1 MRNPRRRGLIGLSL
15 ALVLVLAAC
24 GGTTTDTTGGADTT
38 AAGGTATTAAGTD
51 TTTAGTDTTTAG
63 TDTTAAGTDTTATA
77 TGGSA
82 ADACAADEF
91 GCVEYAEGEPITIGT
106 LLVISGANTSL
117 GTDSQYGVEL
127 AADYIDGSFDGE
139 AGQFMGR
146 DVAFNHQDEAC
157 SAEGGQAGAQAL
169 SSDEKVVAVIGT
181 SCSSAALG
189 VADTILSDRGISIIS
204 PSNTGPALTDPAEHQ
219 PFYLRTAH
227 NDLIQGAAVA
237 NFAAGE
243 GIDTAATIHDG
254 SPYADGLQG
263 AFADVF
269 TSTGGTITK
278 QEAIQVGDT
287 DFNSVLTDIAAD
299 SPEMLYFPI
308 FVAEGG
314 LITQQARALP
324 EMADTVL
331 AGSDGMFTP
340 DWITAAGAENADGV
354 YISGPDLEKLAD
366 PEFYNQQFLPAYEE
380 RFGTE
385 PQSVFHAH
393 AFDATNLVFQAIE
406 DVAIEEDGTLF
417 IPRTALKD
425 ALYAVEGYQGV
436 TGTLTCDDNGD
447 CQSTATMAIVI
458 VENGEFKTD
467 EPVFS
472 QTLNLADVQGGG

>member
-1 MRNPRRRGLIGLSL
+1 M
-15 ALVLVLAAC
+15 
-24 GGTTTDTTGGADTT
+24 TDTTA
-38 AAGGTATTAAGTD
+38 
-51 TTTAGTDTTTAG
+51 AG
-63 TDTTAAGTDTTATA
+63 TDTTAAGTDTTAAGTDTTA
-77 TGGSA
+77 SATGSA

-91 GCVEYAEGEPITIGT
+91 GCVEYAEGEPITIGS
-106 LLVISGANTSL
+106 LLVISGSNASL

-146 DVAFNHQDEAC
+146 DIAFNHQDDGC

-169 SSDEKVVAVIGT
+169 ASDEKVVAVIGT

-189 VADTILSDRGISIIS
+189 VADTILSERGISIIS
-204 PSNTGPALTDPAEHQ
+204 PSNTGPALTDPAQHQ
-219 PFYLRTAH
+219 EFYLRTAH

-237 NFAAGE
+237 NFAAE
-243 GIDTAATIHDG
+243 QGITSAATIHDG
-254 SPYADGLQG
+254 SPYADGLQQ

-269 TSTGGTITK
+269 SSTGGTITK

-299 SPEMLYFPI
+299 APQMLYFPI

-314 LITQQARALP
+314 LITQQARAIP

-340 DWITAAGAENADGV
+340 DWIKLQERRTPTA
-354 YISGPDLEKLAD
+354 STSPGPDLTALAD
-366 PEFYNQQFLPAYEE
+366 PEFYDQQFLPAYEE
-380 RFGTE
+380 RFGSE

-406 DVAIEEDGTLF
+406 EVAIEEDGTLY

-447 CQSTATMAIVI
+447 CQSTATMAIVV
-458 VENGEFKTD
+458 VENGEFST

-472 QTLNLADVQGGG
+472 QTINLADVQGGG